1 VPFFREQSALFL
13 REKCLKESLFC
24 PKGTF
29 ENFNLC
35 YLAENFF
42 HFREKYGISVKFFGI
57 FGKTVSYLGKNA
69 ICPEKLFWYVLKKI
83 FEMSPPPPPDMS
95 RKNRS
100 YTIRIEAILN
110 SQEHKVLCLTTIA

>member
-42 HFREKYGISVKFFGI
+42 NFREKYGISVKFFGI
-57 FGKTVSYLGKNA
+57 FGKIVSYLGKNA
-69 ICPEKLFWYVLKKI
+69 ICPENFFWYVRKNF
-83 FEMSPPPPPDMS
+83 FETSPPDMS

-110 SQEHKVLCLTTIA
+110 SQEHKVLCVTTIA